1 MPRTRS
7 SAPSEPPP
15 QLASASPP
23 SEFEQQPKQ
32 PLIPTKPSKTFI
44 LPSTASP
51 KARFLT
57 LPNPQTSEPT
67 RYFFCP
73 QQGLY
78 EFTTITSTAPAARSI
93 LFARN
98 NSTTLHPPNTSTS
111 SSSSPDDNTTDT
123 LPFHPQEP
131 APRAP
136 PSLISQDASIHLAT
150 PLDFIFFLIPL
161 LTTAKAT
168 LYQPLDDIIDSI
180 QDELAPHLRHVLY
193 TEPFRATITARA
205 AAICDAVEA
214 GDEKLFRFSEKK
226 LLIELMTKA
235 ERVLAVHG
243 GKLPPS
249 LEERFVRSE
258 LAMPL
263 TMGVKSHAASAVTV
277 EVVVPNGGT
286 NGENKENEVEGGKRE
301 EAPVAAEDPTTTTT
315 TTTTAVSEEEELLPE
330 GPSTPDGVAELLR
343 LSTALTFLKESYLSK
358 EMGARIDEMLAAPDA
373 PRDFRP
379 MREHLELVAKLRKE
393 ALAARSLGDF
403 SRKRSAE
410 DEEAA
415 ESRAEKKRRQE
426 EEEKKKKAGESRGV
440 RDLKKVNTTGM
451 KKMSDFF
458 GKAAAKNRA

>member
-7 SAPSEPPP
+7 SAPSEPPA
-15 QLASASPP
+15 QSASASPP
-23 SEFEQQPKQ
+23 SSESEQQQQPQQ

-51 KARFLT
+51 EARFLT

-73 QQGLY
+73 QQGVY
-78 EFTTITSTAPAARSI
+78 EFTTITTAAPAARSI

-98 NSTTLHPPNTSTS
+98 NSTPTTTT
-111 SSSSPDDNTTDT
+111 SSSPDDDT
-123 LPFHPQEP
+123 AETSPPTAQEP
-131 APRAP
+131 APRSP
-136 PSLISQDASIHLAT
+136 PALISSTASIHLAT

-193 TEPFRATITARA
+193 NETFRATIHARA
-205 AAICDAVEA
+205 AAICDAVDA
-214 GDEKLFRFSEKK
+214 GGDEKLFRFSEKK
-226 LLIELMTKA
+226 LLMELMTKA
-235 ERVLAVHG
+235 ERILAAHG
-243 GKLPPS
+243 GSLPPS

-263 TMGVKSHAASAVTV
+263 MGVKSSSNTSAAVTV
-277 EVVVPNGGT
+277 EVVVSGHSE
-286 NGENKENEVEGGKRE
+286 ENKENELAPQKKE
-301 EAPVAAEDPTTTTT
+301 EAPVVADADS
-315 TTTTAVSEEEELLPE
+315 TTTAVKSEEEELLPE
-330 GPSTPDGVAELLR
+330 GPSTPDGVAELMR
-343 LSTALTFLKESYLSK
+343 ISTALTFIKESYLSR

-379 MREHLELVAKLRKE
+379 MREHLELVARLRKE

-458 GKAAAKNRA
+458 GKAAAKKKA

>member
-7 SAPSEPPP
+7 SAPSEPTP
-15 QLASASPP
+15 QSASASPP
-23 SEFEQQPKQ
+23 SSELEQQQQPPKQ
-32 PLIPTKPSKTFI
+32 PLNPTKPSKTFI

-51 KARFLT
+51 EARFLT

-73 QQGLY
+73 QQGVY
-78 EFTTITSTAPAARSI
+78 EFITITTAAPAARSI

-98 NSTTLHPPNTSTS
+98 NSTPTTTTSDDDTIEISPPTA
-111 SSSSPDDNTTDT
+111 
-123 LPFHPQEP
+123 QEP
-131 APRAP
+131 ARRSP
-136 PSLISQDASIHLAT
+136 PALISSTASIHLAT

-193 TEPFRATITARA
+193 NESFRATIHARA
-205 AAICDAVEA
+205 AAICDAVDA
-214 GDEKLFRFSEKK
+214 GGDEKLFRFSEKK
-226 LLIELMTKA
+226 LLMELMTKA
-235 ERVLAVHG
+235 ERILAAHG
-243 GKLPPS
+243 GSLPPS

-263 TMGVKSHAASAVTV
+263 MGVKRSSSSSSSSSNTSAAVTV
-277 EVVVPNGGT
+277 EVVVSGNSE
-286 NGENKENEVEGGKRE
+286 ENKENELAPQKKE
-301 EAPVAAEDPTTTTT
+301 EAPVVADADS
-315 TTTTAVSEEEELLPE
+315 TTTAVKTEEEELLPE
-330 GPSTPDGVAELLR
+330 GPSTPEGVAELLR
-343 LSTALTFLKESYLSK
+343 ISTALTFIKESYLSR
-358 EMGARIDEMLAAPDA
+358 EMGARIEEMLAAPDA

-379 MREHLELVAKLRKE
+379 MREHLELVARLRKE

-458 GKAAAKNRA
+458 GKAAAKKKA

>member
-7 SAPSEPPP
+7 SAPSEPPA
-15 QLASASPP
+15 QSASASPP
-23 SEFEQQPKQ
+23 SSESEQQPSKQ

-44 LPSTASP
+44 LPSTASSE
-51 KARFLT
+51 ARFLT

-73 QQGLY
+73 QQGVY
-78 EFTTITSTAPAARSI
+78 EFTTITTAAPAARSI
-93 LFARN
+93 LCARN
-98 NSTTLHPPNTSTS
+98 NSTPTTTTSEDDTIEASPPTA
-111 SSSSPDDNTTDT
+111 
-123 LPFHPQEP
+123 QEP
-131 APRAP
+131 APRSP
-136 PSLISQDASIHLAT
+136 PALISSTASIHLAT

-193 TEPFRATITARA
+193 NETFRATIHARA
-205 AAICDAVEA
+205 AAICDAVDA
-214 GDEKLFRFSEKK
+214 GGDEKLFRFSEKK
-226 LLIELMTKA
+226 LLMELMTKA
-235 ERVLAVHG
+235 ERILAAHG
-243 GKLPPS
+243 GSLPPS

-263 TMGVKSHAASAVTV
+263 MGVKSSSSSSSSNTSAAVTV
-277 EVVVPNGGT
+277 EVVVSGNSE
-286 NGENKENEVEGGKRE
+286 ENKENELAPQKKE
-301 EAPVAAEDPTTTTT
+301 EAPVVADADS
-315 TTTTAVSEEEELLPE
+315 TTTAVKSEEEELLPE

-343 LSTALTFLKESYLSK
+343 ISTALTFIKESYLSR

-379 MREHLELVAKLRKE
+379 MREHLELVARLRKE

-458 GKAAAKNRA
+458 GKAAAKKKA

>member
-15 QLASASPP
+15 QSASASPP
-23 SEFEQQPKQ
+23 SESEQQPKQ
-32 PLIPTKPSKTFI
+32 PPIPTKPSKTFI
-44 LPSTASP
+44 LPSTASSE
-51 KARFLT
+51 ARFLT
-57 LPNPQTSEPT
+57 LPNPQTSELT

-73 QQGLY
+73 QQGVY

-98 NSTTLHPPNTSTS
+98 NSTTPHPTNTATSS

-123 LPFHPQEP
+123 LPFQPQEP

-193 TEPFRATITARA
+193 TESFRATIHSRA

-226 LLIELMTKA
+226 LLMELMTKA
-235 ERVLAVHG
+235 ERILAVHE

-263 TMGVKSHAASAVTV
+263 MGVKKSNPSSAVTV

-286 NGENKENEVEGGKRE
+286 NGENKENEVENGKRE
-301 EAPVAAEDPTTTTT
+301 EAPVAAEASIPTTTT
-315 TTTTAVSEEEELLPE
+315 AGPEEEELLPE

-343 LSTALTFLKESYLSK
+343 ISTALTFLKESYLSK
-358 EMGARIDEMLAAPDA
+358 EMGARIDAMLAAPDA

-458 GKAAAKNRA
+458 GKAAAKKKA

>member
-7 SAPSEPPP
+7 SAPSEPPA
-15 QLASASPP
+15 QSASASPP
-23 SEFEQQPKQ
+23 SSESEQQQQPQQ

-51 KARFLT
+51 EARFLN

-73 QQGLY
+73 QQGVY
-78 EFTTITSTAPAARSI
+78 EFTTITTAAPAARSI

-98 NSTTLHPPNTSTS
+98 NSTPTTTT
-111 SSSSPDDNTTDT
+111 SSSPDDDT
-123 LPFHPQEP
+123 AETSPPTAQEP
-131 APRAP
+131 APRSP
-136 PSLISQDASIHLAT
+136 PALISSTASIHLAT

-193 TEPFRATITARA
+193 NETFRATIHARA
-205 AAICDAVEA
+205 AAICDAVDA
-214 GDEKLFRFSEKK
+214 GGDEKLFRFSEKK
-226 LLIELMTKA
+226 LLMELMTKA
-235 ERVLAVHG
+235 ERILAAHG
-243 GKLPPS
+243 GSLPPS

-263 TMGVKSHAASAVTV
+263 MGVKSSSSSSTSAAVTV
-277 EVVVPNGGT
+277 EVVVSGHSE
-286 NGENKENEVEGGKRE
+286 ENKENELAPQKKE
-301 EAPVAAEDPTTTTT
+301 EAPVVADADS
-315 TTTTAVSEEEELLPE
+315 TTTAIKTEEEELLPE

-343 LSTALTFLKESYLSK
+343 ISTALTFIKESYLSR

-379 MREHLELVAKLRKE
+379 MREHLELVARLRKE

-458 GKAAAKNRA
+458 GKAAAKKKA